1 MCRFLRTENNSRTK
15 KKKRKQNVDDL
26 WTVLKKKKE
35 KKRKNLVVCMTSIVY
50 RHEKERGRLAFLS
63 YSFVFPCTFSFGFS
77 SRLITQSFN
86 LRPTEQVSLVFV
98 WFFFLGLMMVDWI
111 LRKQP
116 TIFKS
121 AKIQKKNKI
130 KEFFLIFLMG
140 CWKTFHAF
148 NPKL

>member
-1 MCRFLRTENNSRTK
+1 
-15 KKKRKQNVDDL
+15 
-26 WTVLKKKKE
+26 
-35 KKRKNLVVCMTSIVY
+35 MTSIVY

-77 SRLITQSFN
+77 IRLITQSFN

-121 AKIQKKNKI
+121 AKIQKKNRKQNKRI
-130 KEFFLIFLMG
+130 FFNFFDGLLEDVSRVQSQTLTEIG
-140 CWKTFHAF
+140 NEK
-148 NPKL
+148 K